1 VPRRRQ
7 EVGGGGGLAVVILAI
22 YLDRVSAALGG
33 QGRGNPS
40 WWPKR
45 RPQAGAEIADQ
56 DAVLE
61 KELVGAP

>member
-1 VPRRRQ
+1 M
-7 EVGGGGGLAVVILAI
+7 VILAI

-45 RPQAGAEIADQ
+45 KPSAGLEIADT
-56 DAVLE
+56 DTVVE
-61 KELVGAP
+61 KQLVGAP